1 MAANAANDGFKF
13 TYKTTGAVTT
23 APTLTGASSHTVSN
37 TVAGRTAVNAPTTTT
52 INVATDT
59 PAGVVSAINAA
70 NTGVTATLID
80 TGTGANNFRIVLA
93 GQTGTNGVFTLS
105 STPDLGF
112 HETANTLQ
120 SAQDSIVEYEGLTLT
135 RGSNQLP
142 MLLRVQPLI

>member
-1 MAANAANDGFKF
+1 M
-13 TYKTTGAVTT
+13 
-23 APTLTGASSHTVSN
+23 
-37 TVAGRTAVNAPTTTT
+37 NAPTTTT

-80 TGTGANNFRIVLA
+80 TGTGANNYRIVLA
-93 GQTGTNGVFTLS
+93 GQTGSNGVFTLS

-120 SAQDSIVEYEGLTLT
+120 SAQDAIVGYEGLTLT
-135 RGSNQLP
+135 RGTNALTDVIDGATINLMGTSASELGLP
-142 MLLRVQPLI
+142 LAMTGRP